1 MNEKKREILETK
13 QLETFTKFLK
23 RVILAYS
30 FLDYLRIALYL
41 SSEAPEKSVIKI
53 KLIT

>member
-23 RVILAYS
+23 RVMNKNDWRECCHCTYS
-30 FLDYLRIALYL
+30 FPMVAFEGCI
-41 SSEAPEKSVIKI
+41 
-53 KLIT
+53 